1 MKVVTKLG
9 LSFGT
14 VLSMLGAVLAFG
26 LVSMAQ
32 IQARFDE
39 VVEVNNEEARLAHAL
54 ALSISDRMI
63 ALRNIALLS
72 DIAAVEA
79 EKERI
84 RTQARGYAQSFDT
97 LGARFKADHATAE
110 EFALLDKLRA
120 SESAAAPIIGKAISL
135 AEARE
140 QQAAIRVLIDELRPV
155 QRNWMNA
162 AREMVALQDE
172 QNRIANRDADAAYA
186 RARMIMIALGVLAA
200 LSGIAAALII
210 TRDLTCALGGEP
222 GEAKALAARIAQGN
236 LREPINVAHR
246 NPDSLMVSLETM
258 RTRLN
263 TIVLGIQASSAAIAE
278 AAGEIAQGTVDL
290 SKRTESQAASLEETA
305 ASMEELASTVARNAD
320 NASAGTDA
328 ATRACGDAT
337 RGGDTVSDVV
347 ATMRG
352 IAQASSHMAD
362 IIGVIEGIAFQ
373 TNILALNAAV
383 EAARAGDQG
392 RGFAV
397 VAGEVRALAQRSAVA
412 AKEIKALI
420 EDSTARVSNGSAL
433 VEHAGGTIEG
443 LVASVNRVTAIM
455 NEVAAASGEQRM
467 GIDQVNV
474 AVAQM
479 DEVTQQ
485 NAALVEEASAAA
497 QSLAEQAESLRQ
509 AVAVF
514 QVEKVEYVA
523 CIA

>member
-9 LSFGT
+9 LGFGI
-14 VLSMLGAVLAFG
+14 VLSTLFAVLVFG
-26 LVSMAQ
+26 LVSMSQ

-39 VVEVNNEEARLAHAL
+39 VVEVNNAEAKLAHV
-54 ALSISDRMI
+54 LSLSVSDRMI
-63 ALRNIALLS
+63 ALRNIALLT
-72 DIAAVEA
+72 DAAAVET
-79 EKERI
+79 EKARI
-84 RTQARGYAQSFDT
+84 RTQAQGYAQAYDA
-97 LGARFKADHATAE
+97 LGTRFKESDQTSASERAVFE
-110 EFALLDKLRA
+110 KLRA
-120 SESAAAPIIGKAISL
+120 NEAAAAPIIEKAISL

-155 QRNWMNA
+155 QRDWMSTTKD
-162 AREMVALQDE
+162 MIALQDE
-172 QNRIANRDADAAYA
+172 QNDIANRDADAAYA
-186 RARMIMIALGVLAA
+186 RAKAIMLALGVAA
-200 LSGIAAALII
+200 LLAGIVAALVI
-210 TRDLTCALGGEP
+210 TRGLTRALGGEP
-222 GEAKALAARIAQGN
+222 GEAMALAARIAQGN
-236 LREPINVAHR
+236 LRDAIPLEGR
-246 NPDSLMVSLETM
+246 SPDSLMVSLETM
-258 RTRLN
+258 RARLN
-263 TIVLGIQASSAAIAE
+263 TIVVGIQSSSMAIAE
-278 AAGEIAQGTVDL
+278 AASEIAQGTVDL

-305 ASMEELASTVARNAD
+305 ASMEELASTVAKNAD
-320 NASAGTDA
+320 NAAEGTHA
-328 ATRACGDAT
+328 ATKACGDAT
-337 RGGDTVSDVV
+337 QGGDTVNDVV
-347 ATMRG
+347 ATMRS
-352 IAQASSHMAD
+352 IAQASSQMAD

-412 AKEIKALI
+412 AKEIKTLI
-420 EDSTARVSNGSAL
+420 DASNARVSNGSAL

-455 NEVAAASGEQRM
+455 SEVAAASGEQRM

-497 QSLAEQAESLRQ
+497 QSLAEQAEALRR

-514 QVEKVEYVA
+514 QVE
-523 CIA
+523 

>member
-1 MKVVTKLG
+1 MKVVTKLSLG
-9 LSFGT
+9 FGI
-14 VLSMLGAVLAFG
+14 VLSMLFAVLVFG
-26 LVSMAQ
+26 LVSMSR

-39 VVEVNNEEARLAHAL
+39 VVEVNNAEAKLAHAL
-54 ALSISDRMI
+54 SLSISDRMI
-63 ALRNIALLS
+63 ALRNIALLT
-72 DIAAVEA
+72 DLPAVEA
-79 EKERI
+79 EKARI
-84 RTQARGYAQSFDT
+84 RTQAQSYAQAFDA
-97 LGARFKADHATAE
+97 LGTRFTENGNTSANE
-110 EFALLDKLRA
+110 RALLDKLRT
-120 SESAAAPIIGKAISL
+120 SEAAAAPIIGRAISL

-155 QRNWMNA
+155 QRDWMSA
-162 AREMVALQDE
+162 ARDMVALQDE
-172 QNRIANRDADAAYA
+172 QNEIANRDADAAYA
-186 RARMIMIALGVLAA
+186 RAKAIMIALGAVAL
-200 LSGIAAALII
+200 LSGIVAALVI
-210 TRDLTCALGGEP
+210 TRGLTRALGGEP

-236 LREPINVAHR
+236 LREPVSVDGR
-246 NPDSLMVSLETM
+246 SPDSLMVSLETM
-258 RTRLN
+258 RARLN
-263 TIVLGIQASSAAIAE
+263 TIVLGIQSSSVAIAE
-278 AAGEIAQGTVDL
+278 AASEIAQGTVDL

-305 ASMEELASTVARNAD
+305 ASMEELASTVAKNAD
-320 NASAGTDA
+320 NAAAGTHA
-328 ATRACGDAT
+328 ATQACGDAT
-337 RGGDTVSDVV
+337 QGGDTVNDVV

-352 IAQASSHMAD
+352 IAQASSHMAE

-412 AKEIKALI
+412 AKEIKSLI
-420 EDSTARVSNGSAL
+420 DDSNARVSNGSAL
-433 VEHAGGTIEG
+433 VERAGGTIEG
-443 LVASVNRVTAIM
+443 LVASVNRVTGIM
-455 NEVAAASGEQRM
+455 SEVAAASGEQRM

-497 QSLAEQAESLRQ
+497 QSLAGQAEALRA

-514 QVEKVEYVA
+514 QVERSA
-523 CIA
+523 W

>member
-1 MKVVTKLG
+1 MKVVTKLSLG
-9 LSFGT
+9 FGI
-14 VLSMLGAVLAFG
+14 VLSMLFAVLVFG

-39 VVEVNNEEARLAHAL
+39 VVEVNNAEAKLAHT
-54 ALSISDRMI
+54 LSLSVSDRMI
-63 ALRNIALLS
+63 ALRNIALLT
-72 DIAAVEA
+72 DTVAVEA
-79 EKERI
+79 EKARVRE
-84 RTQARGYAQSFDT
+84 QARGYTQAYDA
-97 LGARFKADHATAE
+97 LAARFRENPDTSANERAV
-110 EFALLDKLRA
+110 LDKLRA
-120 SESAAAPIIGKAISL
+120 NDAAAAPIIEKAISL

-140 QQAAIRVLIDELRPV
+140 QQAAVRVLTGELRPV
-155 QRNWMNA
+155 QRDWMNA
-162 AREMVALQDE
+162 THELVALQDE
-172 QNRIANRDADAAYA
+172 QNDIANRDADAAYA
-186 RARMIMIALGVLAA
+186 RAKAIMLALGAAAVLC
-200 LSGIAAALII
+200 GIAAALVI
-210 TRDLTCALGGEP
+210 TRGLTRALGGEP
-222 GEAKALAARIAQGN
+222 DEAKALAARIAEGN
-236 LREPINVAHR
+236 LREPVGIDGR
-246 NPDSLMVSLETM
+246 DPGSLMVSLETM
-258 RTRLN
+258 RARLN
-263 TIVLGIQASSAAIAE
+263 TIVLGIQSSSVAIAE

-305 ASMEELASTVARNAD
+305 ASMEELASTVAKNAD
-320 NASAGTDA
+320 NAAEGTHA

-337 RGGDTVSDVV
+337 RGGETVTDVV

-352 IAQASSHMAD
+352 ITQASSQMAD

-412 AKEIKALI
+412 AKEIKTLI
-420 EDSTARVSNGSAL
+420 DDSTARVSNGSAL
-433 VEHAGGTIEG
+433 VEHAGGTIDG
-443 LVASVNRVTAIM
+443 LVASVTRVTAIM
-455 NEVAAASGEQRM
+455 SEVAAASGEQRM

-497 QSLAEQAESLRQ
+497 QSLAEQADALRQ

-514 QVEKVEYVA
+514 QVERA
-523 CIA
+523 A

>member
-1 MKVVTKLG
+1 MKVVTKLSLG
-9 LSFGT
+9 FGI
-14 VLSMLGAVLAFG
+14 VLSMLFAVLAFG
-26 LVSMAQ
+26 LVSMSQ

-39 VVEVNNEEARLAHAL
+39 VVGVNNAEAKLAHT
-54 ALSISDRMI
+54 LSLSVSDRMI
-63 ALRNIALLS
+63 ALRNIALLT
-72 DIAAVEA
+72 DTAAVEA
-79 EKERI
+79 EKARVRE
-84 RTQARGYAQSFDT
+84 QAQTYAQAYDA
-97 LGARFKADHATAE
+97 LGARFKENPDTSTNE
-110 EFALLDKLRA
+110 RSVYERLRA
-120 SESAAAPIIGKAISL
+120 SDTAAAPVIEKAISL

-140 QQAAIRVLIDELRPV
+140 QQAAVRVLTDELRPV
-155 QRNWMNA
+155 QRDWMKA
-162 AREMVALQDE
+162 THDMVALQDE
-172 QNRIANRDADAAYA
+172 QNDIANRDADAAYA
-186 RARMIMIALGVLAA
+186 RAKAIMIALGVAA
-200 LSGIAAALII
+200 VLSGIVAALVI
-210 TRDLTCALGGEP
+210 TRGLTRALGGEP
-222 GEAKALAARIAQGN
+222 GEAMALAARIAQGN
-236 LREPINVAHR
+236 LREPVAIEGRH
-246 NPDSLMVSLETM
+246 PGSLMVSLETM
-258 RTRLN
+258 RAHLN
-263 TIVLGIQASSAAIAE
+263 TIVLGIQSSSVAIAE

-305 ASMEELASTVARNAD
+305 ASMEELASTVAKNAD
-320 NASAGTDA
+320 NAAGGTHA

-337 RGGDTVSDVV
+337 QGGETVSDVV

-412 AKEIKALI
+412 AKEIKTLI
-420 EDSTARVSNGSAL
+420 DDSTARVSNGSAL
-433 VEHAGGTIEG
+433 VEQAGGTIDG

-455 NEVAAASGEQRM
+455 SEVAAASGEQRM

-497 QSLAEQAESLRQ
+497 QSLAEQAEALRE

-514 QVEKVEYVA
+514 EVERM
-523 CIA
+523 